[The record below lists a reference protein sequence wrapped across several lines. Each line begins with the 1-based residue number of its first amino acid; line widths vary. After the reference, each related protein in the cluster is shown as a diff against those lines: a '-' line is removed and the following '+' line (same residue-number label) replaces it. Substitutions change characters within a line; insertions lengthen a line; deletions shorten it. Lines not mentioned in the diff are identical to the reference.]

1 MLEKR
6 MLENF
11 QKKFHKSTGKSLKEN
26 DTLKPNDDII
36 SNLYT
41 FADST
46 KILYGF
52 FSKSDNSNFKQF

>member
-1 MLEKR
+1 

-11 QKKFHKSTGKSLKEN
+11 QKKIHKSTGKSLKEN

-52 FSKSDNSNFKQF
+52 KLVTLNSFKQFSTMLK